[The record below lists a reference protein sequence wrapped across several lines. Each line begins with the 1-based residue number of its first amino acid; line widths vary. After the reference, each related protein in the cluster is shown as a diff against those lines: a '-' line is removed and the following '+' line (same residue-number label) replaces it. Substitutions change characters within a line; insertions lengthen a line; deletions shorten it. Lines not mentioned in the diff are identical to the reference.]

1 MSSSQEGEGHWY
13 CQTSHLMPI
22 VNNWFSC
29 IVCDSGCE
37 WFPCLPATIAIP
49 CAVCPRF
56 SGLPPPL
63 NAPRG
68 PVFSHSHGCDHRS
81 AVFGDKIGSA
91 PQKPQASCTLEHT
104 GEVYY
109 YWSKCEAS
117 GVHAP
122 YIGWVHLQ
130 FVCGHVVVARWQLYM
145 ASIYTAHTHK
155 HTAHTHTLTEREGYF
170 RWHIQAVSKCKRDL
184 CFTHRVRVHKRIN
197 C

>member
-1 MSSSQEGEGHWY
+1 MIS
-13 CQTSHLMPI
+13 
-22 VNNWFSC
+22 
-29 IVCDSGCE
+29 
-37 WFPCLPATIAIP
+37 LPASYHTVAIP

-122 YIGWVHLQ
+122 WLSAFTVCVWACGSSVTVIHGFHL
-130 FVCGHVVVARWQLYM
+130 H
-145 ASIYTAHTHK
+145 STHTQTHG
-155 HTAHTHTLTEREGYF
+155 THTLSRRERDIFAGTYKQSVNANVTF
-170 RWHIQAVSKCKRDL
+170 VSHIGSEYTNVLTA
-184 CFTHRVRVHKRIN
+184 N
-197 C
+197 CYGC